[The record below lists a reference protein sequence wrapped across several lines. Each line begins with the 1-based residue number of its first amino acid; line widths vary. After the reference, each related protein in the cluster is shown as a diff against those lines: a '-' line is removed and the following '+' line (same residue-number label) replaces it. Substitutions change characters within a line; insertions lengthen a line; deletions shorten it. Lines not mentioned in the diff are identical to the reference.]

1 MHREAWV
8 ELFSVICCL
17 PQHFPFLFGLPHML
31 THADPGH
38 ALEAG
43 WFLLQF
49 SAERG
54 DEELQ
59 RTAIDKFVELPYQHG
74 WDKEHGGL
82 FYFLDV
88 DGHCPTQVN
97 QSSIHMWSFRQWL
110 LLHFA
115 CNGRYC
121 LRLVDLLS
129 CLILLVY
136 LTSWSGV

>member
-1 MHREAWV
+1 
-8 ELFSVICCL
+8 
-17 PQHFPFLFGLPHML
+17 ML
-31 THADPGH
+31 TLADPGH

-54 DEELQ
+54 DGELQ
-59 RTAIDKFVELPYQHG
+59 KTAIDKFVELPYQCG

-97 QSSIHMWSFRQWL
+97 QSYTNIKHKNSV
-110 LLHFA
+110 A
-115 CNGRYC
+115 RYC
-121 LRLVDLLS
+121 Y
-129 CLILLVY
+129 IGYPTLLVS
-136 LTSWSGV
+136 LTSWSGA